1 MNVGI
6 RMSLN
11 TVFNI
16 SFNGCRNTS
25 ISTTGINKF
34 HISYSNLLVW

>member
-1 MNVGI
+1 MNIGI

-25 ISTTGINKF
+25 ISTTDLY
-34 HISYSNLLVW
+34 ISILTYWYIGA

>member
-1 MNVGI
+1 MNIGI

-16 SFNGCRNTS
+16 SFDGCRNTS
-25 ISTTGINKF
+25 ITTTGINKF
-34 HISYSNLLVW
+34 ISYSNLLVW